1 LSDYGRGPDCPGP
14 LGAWL
19 GYTEREVRSALA
31 RAIAASG
38 LRRTVVEKLHPSE
51 IDIPAAPDGSL
62 PWHIVARASLWPL
75 LWHADLVVGMKSMAL
90 LEAALMGHRPLSF
103 QPNLQGAD
111 RCTAAR
117 LGLADRA
124 GTEGEL
130 AAWLR
135 RPPARGVPL
144 RPPFAD
150 SRAAANVLDA
160 ILSLAPQAANTPLA
174 AST

>member
-1 LSDYGRGPDCPGP
+1 
-14 LGAWL
+14 
-19 GYTEREVRSALA
+19 VRCA
-31 RAIAASG
+31 
-38 LRRTVVEKLHPSE
+38 VVEKLHPGAVE
-51 IDIPAAPDGSL
+51 MPPPPAGAL
-62 PWHIVARASLWPL
+62 AWQTVARAPLWPL

-90 LEAALMGHRPLSF
+90 LEAALMGHRPLSL

-124 GTEGEL
+124 ATEDEL
-130 AAWLR
+130 ADWLR
-135 RPPARGVPL
+135 RPPGRSAPL

-160 ILSLAPQAANTPLA
+160 ILSLAPQAAPLA